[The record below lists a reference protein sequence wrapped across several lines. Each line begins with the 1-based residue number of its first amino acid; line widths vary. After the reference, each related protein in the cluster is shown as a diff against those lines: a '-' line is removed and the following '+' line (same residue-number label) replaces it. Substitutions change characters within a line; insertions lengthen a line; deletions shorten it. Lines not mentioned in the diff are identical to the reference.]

1 MAENIFITALAQKL
15 RFPFKGSI
23 STEDLFSLGLTDLD
37 FLYKT
42 LTTRE
47 KEISGDGLIKKA
59 NPAAKVLELQIAVVR
74 EVFDYRQ
81 AEINA
86 KKAKAEARQQNAY
99 IRELIAEKENEALK
113 SKSIDEL
120 RNMLTEEGADE

>member
-1 MAENIFITALAQKL
+1 MTENIFISALAQKL
-15 RFPFKGSI
+15 RFPYKGSI

-59 NPAAKVLELQIAVVR
+59 NPAAKVLELQIAVVK

-86 KKAKAEARQQNAY
+86 KKAKAEVRQRNAR
-99 IRELIAEKENEALK
+99 IRELIAEKEDEALK
-113 SKSIDEL
+113 NLSADEL
-120 RNMLTEEGADE
+120 KKLIQEGDEE

>member
-1 MAENIFITALAQKL
+1 MAENIFISALAQKL

-59 NPAAKVLELQIAVVR
+59 NPAAKVLELQIAVVK

-86 KKAKAEARQQNAY
+86 KKAKAEVRQRNAR
-99 IRELIAEKENEALK
+99 IRELIAEKEDEALK
-113 SKSIDEL
+113 NLSADEL
-120 RNMLTEEGADE
+120 KKLIQEGDEE

>member
-1 MAENIFITALAQKL
+1 MAENIFISALAQKL
-15 RFPFKGSI
+15 RFPYKGSI

-59 NPAAKVLELQIAVVR
+59 NPAAKVLELQIAVVK

-86 KKAKAEARQQNAY
+86 KKAKAEVRQRNAR
-99 IRELIAEKENEALK
+99 IRELIAEKEDEALK
-113 SKSIDEL
+113 NLSADEL
-120 RNMLTEEGADE
+120 KKLIQEGDEE